1 MSASSLL
8 AGATRV
14 RFARVKPVIVQSLL
28 AQGYRGCMQHRYE
41 KTVVVDAGINVLLL
55 SGEKTRLCSV

>member
-14 RFARVKPVIVQSLL
+14 RFARVKSVIVRSLL
-28 AQGYRGCMQHRYE
+28 AQGYRGCMQHRYVKME
-41 KTVVVDAGINVLLL
+41 VVDAGINALLL
-55 SGEKTRLCSV
+55 SGEKTRLYSV